1 MPEAKSEST
10 QQPKEGTDMPYR
22 EIIGALQYL
31 VSGTCP
37 DIAHATRY
45 LGQFNA
51 SFTWVHFLK
60 AKRLLRYLQST
71 KDFGLLIRVQRSR
84 VPVLE
89 VFADADFAN
98 DGLDRKRVIGIVS
111 QIDGC
116 TITYASKKQGITAL
130 GTSEAEYVAMCEGAR
145 ELVWQQNLLSEM
157 KLPFVKP
164 PTLWNDNMSTVFLSK
179 KPGKHAELQ
188 HVDPKYHYTR
198 DLVEKK
204 IIQTKH
210 CPTNDMPADIFTKGL
225 ERIKL
230 ERFRGVLGVVEKQGW
245 MDCVT
250 GADPLPLLEQSHEA
264 FREDPRD
271 VSREHTQAQARGAKV
286 ESLSEAKNLLLAGDG
301 LDTSYGKRID
311 VFGGKGGAAQKQGV
325 FAVQG
330 ARGHGGGADRQNG
343 NKRHRPVI
351 VCVVKMD
358 SADVKT
364 ISWCLDSGAEVNLC
378 HDRSAFEYLEETA
391 PHTLYMANGSEEVVP
406 KIAGVAMFV

>member
-1 MPEAKSEST
+1 MILKRFHMEDCHGVATPESKSEST

-22 EIIGALQYL
+22 EIFGALQYL
-31 VSGTCP
+31 WPSG
-37 DIAHATRY
+37 
-45 LGQFNA
+45 
-51 SFTWVHFLK
+51 
-60 AKRLLRYLQST
+60 YLQST

-84 VPVLE
+84 VPFLE

-98 DGLDRKRVIGIVS
+98 DGLDRKRVIGLVS
-111 QIDGC
+111 QIDG
-116 TITYASKKQGITAL
+116 S
-130 GTSEAEYVAMCEGAR
+130 MCEGAR
-145 ELVWQQNLLSEM
+145 ELVWQPNLLSEM

-250 GADPLPLLEQSHEA
+250 GADPLPRVSK
-264 FREDPRD
+264 FR
-271 VSREHTQAQARGAKV
+271 HAR
-286 ESLSEAKNLLLAGDG
+286 
-301 LDTSYGKRID
+301 
-311 VFGGKGGAAQKQGV
+311 
-325 FAVQG
+325 
-330 ARGHGGGADRQNG
+330 
-343 NKRHRPVI
+343 
-351 VCVVKMD
+351 
-358 SADVKT
+358 
-364 ISWCLDSGAEVNLC
+364 W
-378 HDRSAFEYLEETA
+378 A
-391 PHTLYMANGSEEVVP
+391 PST
-406 KIAGVAMFV
+406 